1 MDNHSNENE
10 KWESI
15 FFTNEETSFLF
26 GTSAETGSKLLKKSL
41 AEATQWLLDNNVDHF
56 NISHDISIQK
66 PWLRSSSGNRCHR
79 LFEKKS

>member
-15 FFTNEETSFLF
+15 FFTNEETSFFF

-41 AEATQWLLDNNVDHF
+41 AEATQWLLENNVNRF
-56 NISHDISIQK
+56 NISHDISAY
-66 PWLRSSSGNRCHR
+66 
-79 LFEKKS
+79 KSPGCEVLQATVVIVYSK